1 MAGSV
6 STTSSHT
13 LTHAPDIS
21 SNNSSSHLDLSRTSG
36 AFVMSTALLEALQSG
51 NRHGFLQPNTA
62 VPNASLQLVK
72 STLDSYAGQLSDEQQ
87 QRLKEANKKR
97 KRADAAPK
105 NDVLKIRKLHIEG
118 FESSQIWQ
126 QARRIISSALEDS
139 QDALEDLQLAD
150 QIESDGVDGE
160 QSSDEEL
167 SGEDLE
173 DEELDGLS
181 EEDVSGSDED
191 IEEDEEEVSFDEAGM
206 MDDME
211 DDDEVELDGE
221 EYEFDE
227 EEGDEEDEE
236 DEEEAEPLVEDPNG
250 LNDGFFSIDDF
261 NKQTQWFENQDAR
274 ADPNTDAASDDEDE
288 VDWHGDPFATKPGSK
303 GAKSKKSEDDDG
315 LPEDEEDDD
324 DEEDEAGPTFGNMDL
339 DAPEGE
345 SDEEA
350 MDDMDDDDMDDGLN
364 ANDVFYK
371 DFFAPPA
378 KKGKDGKP
386 RKPRQPK
393 YSEPNDA
400 EVETA
405 MATARRDLFEDE
417 SEHDDSEDA
426 LSEVDAGDPK
436 ARRSAHERKQAK
448 LAEEIRRLEA
458 ANVGEKK
465 WVLSGEA
472 SAADR
477 PKHSLL
483 DEDLDYE
490 HAGKPVPVIT
500 AEISESI
507 EDMIKRRIIAQEFDE
522 VIRRR
527 PDSLDPNA
535 NRRGLVELDDTK
547 NKQSLAEI
555 YEEEHIK
562 NTNPDTYVSKAD
574 EKARKEEKELEQMWK
589 EICGK
594 LDSLSSWHYK
604 PKPVAPSLTV
614 VADVATVSME
624 DAQPATAQGV
634 SGGDQTLA
642 PQEIYKAGKDN
653 AEKGEIVAKSGLPVA
668 RQELSR
674 DEKARRHRREKERI
688 RKAGGNDRKPLG
700 GRAQSKKDTI
710 ADLKKGGVRVI
721 NKKGEVLDMEG
732 NKARDAQALSSG
744 NFKL

>member
-13 LTHAPDIS
+13 LTHTPDIS
-21 SNNSSSHLDLSRTSG
+21 GHSSALADPSKTPG
-36 AFVMSTALLEALQSG
+36 AFVMSTALLEALKSG
-51 NRHGFLQPNTA
+51 NRHGFLQPNA
-62 VPNASLQLVK
+62 SVPNASLQLVK

-118 FESSQIWQ
+118 FESGQIWQ
-126 QARRIISSALEDS
+126 QARRIIASALEDS
-139 QDALEDLQLAD
+139 QDALEELEAAD
-150 QIESDGVDGE
+150 QIETNGIHQQG
-160 QSSDEEL
+160 SDEEL
-167 SGEDLE
+167 SEADLE
-173 DEELDGLS
+173 DEDPEALS
-181 EEDVSGSDED
+181 EEEISGSDGD
-191 IEEDEEEVSFDEAGM
+191 IEEDEDENEVSFGEAD
-206 MDDME
+206 MDDLEADM
-211 DDDEVELDGE
+211 DDVELDGE
-221 EYEFDE
+221 EDD
-227 EEGDEEDEE
+227 DEEDED

-261 NKQTQWFENQDAR
+261 NKQTQWFESQDAR
-274 ADPNTDAASDDEDE
+274 ADPNTDAASDEEDE

-303 GAKSKKSEDDDG
+303 GNKPKKSEDDDD
-315 LPEDEEDDD
+315 LAEEEDDD
-324 DEEDEAGPTFGNMDL
+324 DEEEDDGPTFGNMDL

-345 SDEEA
+345 SDNEA
-350 MDDMDDDDMDDGLN
+350 MDDVDDDDMDGDMN
-364 ANDVFYK
+364 ANDVYYK

-386 RKPRQPK
+386 RKPRQPR
-393 YSEPNDA
+393 YTEPGEA
-400 EVETA
+400 EIETA

-417 SEHDDSEDA
+417 SEHSDSEDG
-426 LSEVDAGDPK
+426 LSDVDPGDPK

-500 AEISESI
+500 TEISESI
-507 EDMIKRRIIAQEFDE
+507 EDMIKRRIIAQDFDE

-547 NKQSLAEI
+547 NKQSLAEL

-562 NTNPDTYVSKAD
+562 NTNPDSYVSKAD
-574 EKARKEEKELEQMWK
+574 EKTAKEEKELEGMWR

-594 LDSLSSWHYK
+594 LDALSSWHYK

-642 PQEIYKAGKDN
+642 PQEIYKAGRDT
-653 AEKGEIVAKSGLPVA
+653 AEKGEIVEKSGLPMA
-668 RQELSR
+668 KQELSR
-674 DEKARRHRREKERI
+674 EEKARRHRREKERI
-688 RKAGGNDRKPLG
+688 RKAGGSDRRPLG
-700 GRAQSKKDTI
+700 GKAQAKKDTI

-732 NKARDAQALSSG
+732 NKARDAKALSSG

>member
-13 LTHAPDIS
+13 LTHAPDL
-21 SNNSSSHLDLSRTSG
+21 SNNSYTLADPSRTPG
-36 AFVMSTALLEALQSG
+36 AFVMSAALLEALKSG
-51 NRHGFLQPNTA
+51 NRHGFLQPNA
-62 VPNASLQLVK
+62 SVPNASLQLVK

-118 FESSQIWQ
+118 FESAQIWQ
-126 QARRIISSALEDS
+126 QARRIIASALEDS
-139 QDALEDLQLAD
+139 QDALEELEAAD
-150 QIESDGVDGE
+150 QIETNGVHG
-160 QSSDEEL
+160 QSSDEDQSEV
-167 SGEDLE
+167 DLE

-181 EEDVSGSDED
+181 ELDLSGSDDD
-191 IEEDEEEVSFDEAGM
+191 IEEDEEEVEFDEAGM
-206 MDDME
+206 DDME
-211 DDDEVELDGE
+211 DGDEVELDGE
-221 EYEFDE
+221 EDNDAGEFDE
-227 EEGDEEDEE
+227 EDDE

-274 ADPNTDAASDDEDE
+274 ADPNTDAASDDDE

-303 GAKSKKSEDDDG
+303 GAKPKKSDEDDDG
-315 LPEDEEDDD
+315 LPEDEEE
-324 DEEDEAGPTFGNMDL
+324 DEEGDEAGPTFGNMDL

-350 MDDMDDDDMDDGLN
+350 MDDVDDDDMDGDLN
-364 ANDVFYK
+364 ANDVYYK

-386 RKPRQPK
+386 RKPKQPR
-393 YSEPNDA
+393 YTEPG
-400 EVETA
+400 EGEIETA

-417 SEHDDSEDA
+417 SERDDSEDE
-426 LSEVDAGDPK
+426 LSEVDPGDPK

-507 EDMIKRRIIAQEFDE
+507 EDMIKRRIIAQDFNEN
-522 VIRRR
+522 VRRR

-574 EKARKEEKELEQMWK
+574 EKTQKEEKELEGMWR

-594 LDSLSSWHYK
+594 LDALSSWHYK

-642 PQEIYKAGKDN
+642 PQEIYKAGKDTV
-653 AEKGEIVAKSGLPVA
+653 EKGEIVAKSGLPVA

-674 DEKARRHRREKERI
+674 EEKARRHRREKERI
-688 RKAGGNDRKPLG
+688 RKAGGNDRRPLG
-700 GRAQSKKDTI
+700 GKAQAKKDTI

>member
-13 LTHAPDIS
+13 LTHTPDIS
-21 SNNSSSHLDLSRTSG
+21 GHPSTLADPSRTPG
-36 AFVMSTALLEALQSG
+36 AFVMSMALLEALKSG
-51 NRHGFLQPNTA
+51 NRHGFLQPNA
-62 VPNASLQLVK
+62 SVPNASLQLVK

-118 FESSQIWQ
+118 FESGQIWQ
-126 QARRIISSALEDS
+126 QARRIIASALEDS
-139 QDALEDLQLAD
+139 QDALEELEAAD
-150 QIESDGVDGE
+150 QIETNGLDE
-160 QSSDEEL
+160 QGSDEEL
-167 SGEDLE
+167 SEADLE
-173 DEELDGLS
+173 DEDLEALS
-181 EEDVSGSDED
+181 EEEISGSDGD
-191 IEEDEEEVSFDEAGM
+191 IEEDDDENEVSFDEAD
-206 MDDME
+206 MDDLEADM
-211 DDDEVELDGE
+211 DDVELDGE
-221 EYEFDE
+221 EDD
-227 EEGDEEDEE
+227 DEEDE

-288 VDWHGDPFATKPGSK
+288 VDWHGDPFATKPSSK
-303 GAKSKKSEDDDG
+303 GAKPKKSEEDDG
-315 LPEDEEDDD
+315 LPEEEDDD

-350 MDDMDDDDMDDGLN
+350 MDDMDDDDIDGDEN
-364 ANDVFYK
+364 ANDVYYK

-386 RKPRQPK
+386 RKSRQPR
-393 YSEPNDA
+393 YTEPN
-400 EVETA
+400 ETEIETA

-417 SEHDDSEDA
+417 SEHSDSEDGQ
-426 LSEVDAGDPK
+426 SEVDPGDPK

-507 EDMIKRRIIAQEFDE
+507 EDMIKRRIIAQDFDE
-522 VIRRR
+522 VLRRR
-527 PDSLDPNA
+527 PDSLDANA

-547 NKQSLAEI
+547 NKQSLAEM
-555 YEEEHIK
+555 YEEDHIK
-562 NTNPDTYVSKAD
+562 NTNPDSYVSKAD
-574 EKARKEEKELEQMWK
+574 EKNAKEEKELEGMWR

-594 LDSLSSWHYK
+594 LDALSSWHYK

-642 PQEIYKAGKDN
+642 PQEIYKAGRDT
-653 AEKGEIVAKSGLPVA
+653 AEKGEIVAKSGLPMA
-668 RQELSR
+668 KQELSR
-674 DEKARRHRREKERI
+674 EEKARRHRREKERI
-688 RKAGGNDRKPLG
+688 RKAGGNDRRPLG
-700 GRAQSKKDTI
+700 GKAQAKKDTI

>member
-21 SNNSSSHLDLSRTSG
+21 NHSSTSTDPSRTPG
-36 AFVMSTALLEALQSG
+36 VFVMSMALLEALKSG
-51 NRHGFLQPNTA
+51 NRHGFLQPNA
-62 VPNASLQLVK
+62 SVPNASLQLVK

-87 QRLKEANKKR
+87 QRLKEVNKKR

-118 FESSQIWQ
+118 FESGQIWQ
-126 QARRIISSALEDS
+126 QARRIIASALEDS
-139 QDALEDLQLAD
+139 QDALEELEATD
-150 QIESDGVDGE
+150 QIESNGVHE
-160 QSSDEEL
+160 QSSDEEA
-167 SGEDLE
+167 DLE

-181 EEDVSGSDED
+181 EGDISGSDDD
-191 IEEDEEEVSFDEAGM
+191 IEEGEDEEEVSFDEAD
-206 MDDME
+206 MDDLE
-211 DDDEVELDGE
+211 DGDEVELDGE
-221 EYEFDE
+221 EEDDVGEFDE
-227 EEGDEEDEE
+227 EEDE

-250 LNDGFFSIDDF
+250 LNDRFFSIDDF

-274 ADPNTDAASDDEDE
+274 ADPNTDAASDDDDE

-303 GAKSKKSEDDDG
+303 GAKSKKSEEDDG
-315 LPEDEEDDD
+315 LPEEEDDEN
-324 DEEDEAGPTFGNMDL
+324 EEDEAGPTFGNMDL

-350 MDDMDDDDMDDGLN
+350 MDDVDDDDMDGDLN
-364 ANDVFYK
+364 ANDVYYK
-371 DFFAPPA
+371 DFFAPPV

-386 RKPRQPK
+386 RKPEQPRFT
-393 YSEPNDA
+393 EPGEA
-400 EVETA
+400 EIETA
-405 MATARRDLFEDE
+405 MASARRDLFEDE
-417 SEHDDSEDA
+417 SEHEDSEDA
-426 LSEVDAGDPK
+426 LSEVDVGDPK

-507 EDMIKRRIIAQEFDE
+507 EDMIKRRILAQDFDE

-547 NKQSLAEI
+547 NKQSLAEM

-562 NTNPDTYVSKAD
+562 NTNPDSYK
-574 EKARKEEKELEQMWK
+574 KKELEQMWR

-594 LDSLSSWHYK
+594 LDALSSWHYK

-614 VADVATVSME
+614 VADLATVSME

-642 PQEIYKAGKDN
+642 PQEIYKAGKDT

-668 RQELSR
+668 KQELSR
-674 DEKARRHRREKERI
+674 EEKARRHRREKERI
-688 RKAGGNDRKPLG
+688 RKAQ
-700 GRAQSKKDTI
+700 AKKDTI

-732 NKARDAQALSSG
+732 NKARDAKALSSG

>member
-21 SNNSSSHLDLSRTSG
+21 NHSSTSLADPSRTPG
-36 AFVMSTALLEALQSG
+36 AFVMSTALLEALKSG
-51 NRHGFLQPNTA
+51 NRHGFLQPNA
-62 VPNASLQLVK
+62 SVPNASLQLVK

-97 KRADAAPK
+97 KRAEAAPK

-118 FESSQIWQ
+118 FESAQIWQ
-126 QARRIISSALEDS
+126 QARRIIASALEDS
-139 QDALEDLQLAD
+139 QDALEELEAAD
-150 QIESDGVDGE
+150 QIETNGVRE
-160 QSSDEEL
+160 QSSDEDQSEA
-167 SGEDLE
+167 DLE

-181 EEDVSGSDED
+181 ELDLSGSDDD
-191 IEEDEEEVSFDEAGM
+191 IEEDEEEVEFDEAD

-211 DDDEVELDGE
+211 DGGEVELDGE
-221 EYEFDE
+221 DDDDVGEFDE
-227 EEGDEEDEE
+227 EDDE

-274 ADPNTDAASDDEDE
+274 ADPNTDAASDDDE
-288 VDWHGDPFATKPGSK
+288 VDWHGDPFAKKPGSK
-303 GAKSKKSEDDDG
+303 GPKSKKSEEDDD
-315 LPEDEEDDD
+315 LPEEED

-345 SDEEA
+345 SDDEA
-350 MDDMDDDDMDDGLN
+350 MDDEDDADMDGDLN
-364 ANDVFYK
+364 ANDVYYK

-386 RKPRQPK
+386 RKPRQPR
-393 YSEPNDA
+393 YTEPG
-400 EVETA
+400 EGEIETA

-417 SEHDDSEDA
+417 SERDDSEDE
-426 LSEVDAGDPK
+426 LSEVDPGDPK

-507 EDMIKRRIIAQEFDE
+507 EDMIKRRIIAQDFNEN
-522 VIRRR
+522 IRRR

-574 EKARKEEKELEQMWK
+574 EKTKKEEKELEGMWR

-594 LDSLSSWHYK
+594 LDALSSWHYK

-642 PQEIYKAGKDN
+642 PQEIYKAGKDT

-674 DEKARRHRREKERI
+674 EEKARRHRREKERI
-688 RKAGGNDRKPLG
+688 RKAGGSDRRPLG
-700 GRAQSKKDTI
+700 GKAQAKKDTI

-732 NKARDAQALSSG
+732 NKAKDAQALSSG

>member
-21 SNNSSSHLDLSRTSG
+21 GHSSTLADPSRTPG
-36 AFVMSTALLEALQSG
+36 AFVMSTALLEALKSG
-51 NRHGFLQPNTA
+51 NRHGFLQPNA
-62 VPNASLQLVK
+62 SVPNASLQLVK

-118 FESSQIWQ
+118 FESGQIWQ
-126 QARRIISSALEDS
+126 QARRIIASALEDS
-139 QDALEDLQLAD
+139 QDALEELEAAD
-150 QIESDGVDGE
+150 QIETNGIHELG
-160 QSSDEEL
+160 SDEEL
-167 SGEDLE
+167 SEADLE
-173 DEELDGLS
+173 DEDLEALS
-181 EEDVSGSDED
+181 EEEISGSDGD
-191 IEEDEEEVSFDEAGM
+191 IEEDDDENEVSFDEAD
-206 MDDME
+206 MDDLEADME
-211 DDDEVELDGE
+211 EVELDGE
-221 EYEFDE
+221 ED
-227 EEGDEEDEE
+227 DDDEDEE

-288 VDWHGDPFATKPGSK
+288 VDWHGDPFATKASSK
-303 GAKSKKSEDDDG
+303 GAKPKKADDDDG
-315 LPEDEEDDD
+315 LPDEEDDD
-324 DEEDEAGPTFGNMDL
+324 EEEDEAGPTFGNMDL

-350 MDDMDDDDMDDGLN
+350 MDDVDDDDMDGDMN
-364 ANDVFYK
+364 ANDVYYK

-386 RKPRQPK
+386 WKPRQPR
-393 YSEPNDA
+393 YTEPGEA
-400 EVETA
+400 EIETA

-417 SEHDDSEDA
+417 SEHSDSEDG
-426 LSEVDAGDPK
+426 LSEVDPGDPK

-483 DEDLDYE
+483 NEDLDYE

-535 NRRGLVELDDTK
+535 NRRGLVELEDTK

-555 YEEEHIK
+555 YEEEHVK
-562 NTNPDTYVSKAD
+562 NTNPDSYVSKAD
-574 EKARKEEKELEQMWK
+574 EKSAKEEKELEGMWR

-594 LDSLSSWHYK
+594 LDALSSWHYK

-642 PQEIYKAGKDN
+642 PQEIYKASRET
-653 AEKGEIVAKSGLPVA
+653 AEKGEIVAKSGLPMA
-668 RQELSR
+668 KQELSR
-674 DEKARRHRREKERI
+674 EEKARRHRREKERI
-688 RKAGGNDRKPLG
+688 RKAGGNDRRPLG
-700 GRAQSKKDTI
+700 GKAQAKKDTI

>member
-13 LTHAPDIS
+13 LTHAPDL
-21 SNNSSSHLDLSRTSG
+21 SNNSSALADPSRTPG
-36 AFVMSTALLEALQSG
+36 AFVMSAALLEALKSG
-51 NRHGFLQPNTA
+51 NRHGFLQPNA
-62 VPNASLQLVK
+62 SVPNASLQLVK

-118 FESSQIWQ
+118 FESAQIWQ
-126 QARRIISSALEDS
+126 QARRIIASALEDS
-139 QDALEDLQLAD
+139 QDALEELEAAD
-150 QIESDGVDGE
+150 QIETNGVHG
-160 QSSDEEL
+160 QSSDEDQSEA
-167 SGEDLE
+167 DLE

-181 EEDVSGSDED
+181 ELDLSGSDDD
-191 IEEDEEEVSFDEAGM
+191 IEEDEEEVEFDEAD

-211 DDDEVELDGE
+211 DGDEVELDGE
-221 EYEFDE
+221 EDDDADEFDE
-227 EEGDEEDEE
+227 EDDE

-274 ADPNTDAASDDEDE
+274 ADPNTDAASDDDE

-303 GAKSKKSEDDDG
+303 GVKPKKSDEDDDG
-315 LPEDEEDDD
+315 LPEDEEE

-350 MDDMDDDDMDDGLN
+350 MDGVDEEDMDGDLN
-364 ANDVFYK
+364 ANDVYYK

-378 KKGKDGKP
+378 KKGKDGNP
-386 RKPRQPK
+386 RKPRQPR
-393 YSEPNDA
+393 YTEPG
-400 EVETA
+400 EGEIETA

-417 SEHDDSEDA
+417 SERDDSEDE
-426 LSEVDAGDPK
+426 LSEVDPGDPK

-507 EDMIKRRIIAQEFDE
+507 EDMIKRRIVAQDFNEN
-522 VIRRR
+522 VRRR

-547 NKQSLAEI
+547 NKRSLAEI

-574 EKARKEEKELEQMWK
+574 EKTQKEEKELEGMWR

-594 LDSLSSWHYK
+594 LDALSSWHYK

-642 PQEIYKAGKDN
+642 PQEIYKAGKDT

-674 DEKARRHRREKERI
+674 EEKARRHRREKERI
-688 RKAGGNDRKPLG
+688 RKAGGNDRRPLG
-700 GRAQSKKDTI
+700 GKAQAKKDTI

-732 NKARDAQALSSG
+732 NKAKDAQALSSG

>member
-13 LTHAPDIS
+13 LTHAPDVS
-21 SNNSSSHLDLSRTSG
+21 SNNSSSLADRSRTSG
-36 AFVMSTALLEALQSG
+36 ALVMSTALLEALKSG
-51 NRHGFLQPNTA
+51 NRHGFLQPNA
-62 VPNASLQLVK
+62 SVPNASLELVK

-105 NDVLKIRKLHIEG
+105 TDVLKIRKLHIEG
-118 FESSQIWQ
+118 FESGQIWQ
-126 QARRIISSALEDS
+126 QARRIISSALEES

-150 QIESDGVDGE
+150 QIETDGVDGE

-167 SGEDLE
+167 SEEDLE
-173 DEELDGLS
+173 GEELDDLS
-181 EEDVSGSDED
+181 EDDVSGSDDD
-191 IEEDEEEVSFDEAGM
+191 IEDDEEEVSFDEAGM
-206 MDDME
+206 NGLD
-211 DDDEVELDGE
+211 DDDEIELDGE
-221 EYEFDE
+221 EYEFDQE
-227 EEGDEEDEE
+227 EDDDDDEE
-236 DEEEAEPLVEDPNG
+236 EEEAEQLVEDPNG

-274 ADPNTDAASDDEDE
+274 ADPNTDAASDDDE

-303 GAKSKKSEDDDG
+303 AAKSKKSEDDDG
-315 LPEDEEDDD
+315 LPEDEDDD

-345 SDEEA
+345 SDEEG
-350 MDDMDDDDMDDGLN
+350 MDDMDDEDMDGDLN

-393 YSEPNDA
+393 YSEPNED

-417 SEHDDSEDA
+417 SERDDSDDA

-507 EDMIKRRIIAQEFDE
+507 EDMIKRRIIAQDFDE

-547 NKQSLAEI
+547 NKQSLAEM

-574 EKARKEEKELEQMWK
+574 EKARKEEKELEQMWR

-594 LDSLSSWHYK
+594 LDSLSSWHYR

-688 RKAGGNDRKPLG
+688 RKAGGNSDRRPLG
-700 GRAQSKKDTI
+700 GKAQAKKDTI

-732 NKARDAQALSSG
+732 NKAKDASALSSG